1 MIPILNLESRSELV
15 KQIERIRQLR
25 IQTMAEHV
33 NIATSVRRAFYEL
46 EMVDYELRVSE
57 AKLAIAEKQTQ
68 LAARGELV
76 YVEDH

>member
-1 MIPILNLESRSELV
+1 
-15 KQIERIRQLR
+15 
-25 IQTMAEHV
+25 MAEHV